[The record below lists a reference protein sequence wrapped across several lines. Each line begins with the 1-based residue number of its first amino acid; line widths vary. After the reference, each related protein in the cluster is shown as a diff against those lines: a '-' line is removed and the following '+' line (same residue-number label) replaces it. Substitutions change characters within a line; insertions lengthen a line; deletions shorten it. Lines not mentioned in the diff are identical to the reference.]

1 MFGMKHLWSVCWLC
15 AALAVSAGELQD
27 AAGRGDVEKVRS
39 LLRANPATISAREG
53 GTTALHEAARAGHL
67 EIVKLLVAGG
77 ANVNATDFSGLTPL
91 KLAGSKHPSIASY
104 LRAQGGLEKV
114 VPPPARVATA
124 RTNAAP
130 PASALFT
137 TNHSAPAAAAS
148 RPLPPTSA
156 APAVGPKPPSEAD
169 LMAVGYPIH
178 EAARVGDVEQIKYLY
193 KSSPDLVNAT
203 DEKGLTPLH
212 VAAGKKQ
219 TNVAQVLLAL
229 GAKVDARADSGVTPL
244 HVAVRRGDVDMT
256 RLLLAG
262 RASASVR
269 DNFDTSPLML
279 AVLVPE
285 QPELVK
291 LLLAQR
297 AEVNVRNRAG
307 STPLGEAAR
316 VGNAAVVELLL
327 TAGADPNA
335 IDGAAAL
342 TPLHSAAASG
352 QAGVAQSLL
361 RHRAKVDAPDARGE
375 TPLAYALRAGQ
386 AEVIGLLRKAGGT
399 TGAKPALDPSQKSLV
414 DFYERMEATLR
425 NGSGAEISRTLLALN
440 PTKAETERMFR
451 KHAAAAWLV
460 VDEVNRQIKRAPAS
474 SLRDAEASK
483 EIWRVRPG
491 PPGGLVQE
499 WRTRG
504 WMAQDL
510 PVFSLTVDKTGS
522 TTRPG
527 DFCQVNGRWVLV
539 PPLNN
544 VAAVIASG
552 GRPAR

>member
-1 MFGMKHLWSVCWLC
+1 MKHLWLLTWCCGVLV
-15 AALAVSAGELQD
+15 AGAGELQD
-27 AAGRGDVEKVRS
+27 AAGRGDLEKVHR
-39 LLRANPATISAREG
+39 LVRTNAAAINTRTG

-67 EIVKLLVAGG
+67 EMVKLLVSNG
-77 ANVNATDFSGLTPL
+77 ANVNATDFSGLTPVRL
-91 KLAGSKHPSIASY
+91 VPKTRPEIAVY
-104 LRAQGGLEKV
+104 LRANGGLDKAPVVAKV
-114 VPPPARVATA
+114 TPAPTNKPPAAAAPLFPSNRTTTPAPVAATSGK
-124 RTNAAP
+124 TNAAP
-130 PASALFT
+130 
-137 TNHSAPAAAAS
+137 
-148 RPLPPTSA
+148 
-156 APAVGPKPPSEAD
+156 KEPSPAD
-169 LMAVGYPIH
+169 LMAIGFPIH
-178 EAARVGDVEQIKYLY
+178 EAARVGDVEQIKFLF
-193 KSSPDLVNAT
+193 KSSPDLINAT

-219 TNVAQVLLAL
+219 TNVAQLLLAL
-229 GAKVDARADSGVTPL
+229 GAKADVRADSGVTPL
-244 HVAVRRGDVDMT
+244 HVAVRRGDLDMT

-269 DNFDTSPLML
+269 DHFDTSPLLL
-279 AVLVPE
+279 AVLVVD

-291 LLLAQR
+291 LLLAHR

-316 VGNAAVVELLL
+316 VGNAAAVDLLL
-327 TAGADPNA
+327 SVGADANA

-342 TPLHSAAASG
+342 TPLHSAAANG
-352 QAGVAQSLL
+352 QTKIAQSLL
-361 RHRAKVDAPDARGE
+361 RHRATVDAPDTRGE

-386 AEVIGLLRKAGGT
+386 MNLIALLRQAGGT
-399 TGAKPALDPSQKSLV
+399 TGAKPALDPSQKSLA

-425 NGSGAEISRTLLALN
+425 TGSSADISRTLLALN
-440 PTKAETERMFR
+440 PTKAETERIFR
-451 KHAAAAWLV
+451 KHAAAVWIV

-474 SLRDAEASK
+474 SLRDADANK

-491 PPGGLVQE
+491 PAGVLVEE

-510 PVFSLTVDKTGS
+510 PVFSLTVEKTGS
-522 TTRPG
+522 TSRPG

-552 GRPAR
+552 GRTAR